1 MDGSVRI
8 GCTVGMVPEYLV
20 PGALHCLGRQIIGRL
35 VLYLHQVWEW
45 KRQLFRKR
53 QIFSEA
59 LEGGDCFAVLFVC
72 KQ

>member
-1 MDGSVRI
+1 MDGSVRT
-8 GCTVGMVPEYLV
+8 GCTVGMVPECLV

-45 KRQLFRKR
+45 KRQLF
-53 QIFSEA
+53 SEA
-59 LEGGDCFAVLFVC
+59 LDGGDRFAVLFVC